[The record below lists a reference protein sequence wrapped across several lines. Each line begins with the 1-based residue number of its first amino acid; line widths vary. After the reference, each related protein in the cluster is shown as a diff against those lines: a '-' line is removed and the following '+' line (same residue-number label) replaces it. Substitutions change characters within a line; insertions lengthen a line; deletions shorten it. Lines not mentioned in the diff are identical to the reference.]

1 MMPTRSRLVAGLSVI
16 VCCLCA
22 APAGAAAGDE
32 VQPSPPASAKSRAH
46 VTIYPLLVQAPIF
59 GATVDLPSRPGG
71 GGGGGGG
78 EPEESASTDVSIN
91 GAWAYGV
98 DVQADR
104 WFAEF
109 NGLWADV
116 SAERSSPRVTVDT
129 KTRLYSGRAG
139 VRLVGGLSA
148 TGGFRRVSSDL
159 QFSLT
164 AGATT
169 YTAQTKPVLW
179 DPLIGADWRGEKGPF
194 RFDAAFEGGGFGVGT
209 DKEYSG
215 DVHVDWQFVPHVVL
229 RAGYS
234 YFYYKMTIAD
244 VTVNSIS
251 RTLVSTQSL
260 NGPALGIGFTF

>member
-1 MMPTRSRLVAGLSVI
+1 MMSTRLRLVAGLSVI
-16 VCCLCA
+16 VCSLCG
-22 APAGAAAGDE
+22 APAGAAASDE
-32 VQPSPPASAKSRAH
+32 AQPSPPANAKSRSH
-46 VTIYPLLVQAPIF
+46 VTVYPLLVQAPIF
-59 GATVDLPSRPGG
+59 GATVNLPSRPGS
-71 GGGGGGG
+71 GGGGG
-78 EPEESASTDVSIN
+78 EAEESASTDLSVN

-98 DVQADR
+98 LVQADR

-116 SAERSSPRVTVDT
+116 SAERIAPRVNVDT
-129 KTRLYSGRAG
+129 DTRLYSARAG

-148 TGGFRRVSSDL
+148 TGGVRRLSSDL

-164 AGATT
+164 GGSTT

-179 DPLIGADWRGEKGPF
+179 DPLVGADWRSEKGPF
-194 RFDAAFEGGGFGVGT
+194 RFDASFEGGGFGVGT
-209 DKEYSG
+209 DKEYAA

-234 YFYYKMTIAD
+234 FFYYKMTIAD